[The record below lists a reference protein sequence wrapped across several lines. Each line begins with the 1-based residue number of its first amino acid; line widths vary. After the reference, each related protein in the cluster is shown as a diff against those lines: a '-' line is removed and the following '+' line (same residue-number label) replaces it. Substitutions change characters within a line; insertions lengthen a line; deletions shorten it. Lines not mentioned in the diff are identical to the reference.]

1 MEAVLAA
8 GGVQP
13 PYILMAASFGGL
25 VATQFMNAH
34 PDDVVGMVL
43 IDTMFPDELRWTPS
57 SRASSGSSTTART
70 TGAAPWSGSP
80 STT

>member
-25 VATQFMNAH
+25 VATQYLTAH
-34 PDDVVGMVL
+34 PDDVVGTAL
-43 IDTMFPDELRWTPS
+43 IDTS
-57 SRASSGSSTTART
+57 SPTSSA
-70 TGAAPWSGSP
+70 
-80 STT
+80 